1 MNVSIDASCLLVNPY
16 SGLSEVV
23 RNLLLNLPG
32 IDDNLKFTAFL
43 NYFRRHEG
51 GNLRQ
56 YPNTVNNYLKIPRRV
71 IDILWKI
78 DRLPFDIFLKEAD
91 IFHSLYLQVPP
102 VKNIKTI
109 LTIHDCR
116 HFAFPELYKH
126 REVKKYRRLMETAL
140 RRTDRIATVSEF
152 TMQEVVKYFS
162 FPKERIKVIH
172 NGFAPRMLDEK
183 ICRKIDMWFKKNKLT
198 QPYLLYIGTQDPRK
212 NLERLVAAVA
222 LCRNEN
228 RDFPLLVIAG
238 ISLEQWAKN
247 AVADKAKKL
256 GIHDSIFI
264 CGEVEDDILTG
275 LIKNSHAL
283 CYVSLYEGFGFPPLD
298 AMSLGVPV
306 IAGKSSSIPEVT
318 GQAACLVDPM
328 NVDEISNGL
337 NEIVYSSNYRQML
350 IDEGYK
356 QVKKFSWEK
365 AATEYINLYKEVVA
379 L

>member
-1 MNVSIDASCLLVNPY
+1 MNVAIDTSCLVVNPY
-16 SGLSEVV
+16 SGLSEVAH
-23 RNLLLNLPG
+23 NLLLNLPG
-32 IDDNLKFTAFL
+32 IEQDLKITLFL
-43 NYFRRHEG
+43 NYFRKHKG
-51 GNLRQ
+51 GDLRQ
-56 YPNTVNNYLKIPRRV
+56 YPNTEINSLNIPRRV
-71 IDILWKI
+71 VDLLWKI

-91 IFHSLYLQVPP
+91 IFHSLYIPVPP

-116 HFAFPELYKH
+116 YFAFPELYKH
-126 REVKKYRRLMETAL
+126 REVKKYRRLMETSL
-140 RRTDRIATVSEF
+140 RRADMVATVSEF

-162 FPKERIKVIH
+162 FPEERIKVIH

-183 ICRKIDMWFKKNKLT
+183 IYHKIDRWFENNKLT
-198 QPYLLYIGTQDPRK
+198 QPYLLYTGVLDPRK

-222 LCRNEN
+222 LCRNEK

-238 ISLEQWAKN
+238 VSPEQWAKN
-247 AVADKAKKL
+247 AIADKAKKL

-275 LIKNSHAL
+275 LIKNAHAL
-283 CYVSLYEGFGFPPLD
+283 CYISLYEGFGFPPLD

-318 GQAACLVDPM
+318 GQAACLVDPI

>member
-32 IDDNLKFTAFL
+32 IDDNVKFTVFL

-51 GNLRQ
+51 GDLCQ
-56 YPNTVNNYLKIPRRV
+56 YPNTENNCLKIPRRI

-116 HFAFPELYKH
+116 HFALPELYHDK
-126 REVKKYRRLMETAL
+126 EVERYRRIMETAL
-140 RRTDRIATVSEF
+140 RRTDMVATVSEF
-152 TMQEVVKYFS
+152 TMREVVKYFS
-162 FPKERIKVIH
+162 FPEERIKVIH
-172 NGFAPRMLDEK
+172 NGFSPRMLDEK
-183 ICRKIDMWFKKNKLT
+183 ISHKIDGWFENNKLT
-198 QPYLLYIGTQDPRK
+198 QPYLLYIGAQDPRK

-222 LCRNEN
+222 LCRSEK

-238 ISLEQWAKN
+238 ISPEQWTKN

-256 GIHDSIFI
+256 GMHDSIFI
-264 CGEVEDDILTG
+264 CGELEEDILTG
-275 LIKNSHAL
+275 LIKNAHAL

-298 AMSLGVPV
+298 AMSMGVPV

-328 NVDEISNGL
+328 NVDDISNGL
-337 NEIVYSSNYRQML
+337 NKIVYNSIYRQML

-356 QVKKFSWEK
+356 QVKIFSWEK